1 VNFDFPKAIVIFC
14 IFFPEVMVSSPEI
27 RQGVIPVGFLKEREV
42 EPVGR
47 WFLNQWDR
55 INSNRTLSHG
65 ILSESSDSGSEE
77 EDDEALFEDD
87 LEYLRSLDPKETQEQ
102 DQYKVLGLAK
112 LRILAT
118 DDQIKRA
125 HRQKVLRHHPDKR
138 KAAGEEIKEDDDYF
152 SCITKAF
159 EILGNPVTRRAFDS
173 VDPTFDDDVPE
184 VLKKE
189 KDNFI
194 EVFGPVFEQNKRWG
208 VKTPVPLLGDM
219 DSSRE
224 DVDRFYS
231 YWYEF
236 DSWREYS
243 HLDEEDKEKAG
254 DKWERREI
262 DKINKAQR
270 KEKKAEETKRVRKL
284 VDNAYNSDPRIA
296 KFREEEKNEKLAKK
310 KAKADQ
316 AKARKDEEE
325 RVKKEQED
333 AERKEKEAKEE
344 ADKVKKAAEKK
355 EKDEL
360 KRLIKI
366 ERKRLRTFSKE
377 QNYFVNDDDEKVT
390 HLAEVEKM
398 CDIYTCEQ
406 LKDLVE
412 RLEKDKTKSR
422 EVFIREMNK
431 LNNKMEEERIEEAQ
445 MTGKT
450 STEGSSKAGSEWST
464 EELQLMIKAIKLFPA
479 GTVNRWEVCAEF
491 IAQKNNSAPRTAK
504 EVISKAKE
512 MQSGNFAM
520 SSLKEEVNK
529 MAYENLQKGQNKKVL
544 EIAAKESEA
553 SQRTETS
560 AEMMGIN
567 NSPWNP
573 DEQKLLEQALKTFP
587 ASTPERWDRISETV
601 PNRSKKDCMKR
612 YKELAELIKAKKAA
626 LAAAKKS

>member
-1 VNFDFPKAIVIFC
+1 
-14 IFFPEVMVSSPEI
+14 
-27 RQGVIPVGFLKEREV
+27 
-42 EPVGR
+42 VGR

-270 KEKKAEETKRVRKL
+270 KEKKAEETKRIRKL

>member
-1 VNFDFPKAIVIFC
+1 
-14 IFFPEVMVSSPEI
+14 MVSSPEI

>member
-1 VNFDFPKAIVIFC
+1 
-14 IFFPEVMVSSPEI
+14 MVSSPEI

-479 GTVNRWEVCAEF
+479 GTVNR
-491 IAQKNNSAPRTAK
+491 
-504 EVISKAKE
+504 
-512 MQSGNFAM
+512 
-520 SSLKEEVNK
+520 
-529 MAYENLQKGQNKKVL
+529 
-544 EIAAKESEA
+544 
-553 SQRTETS
+553 
-560 AEMMGIN
+560 
-567 NSPWNP
+567 
-573 DEQKLLEQALKTFP
+573 
-587 ASTPERWDRISETV
+587 
-601 PNRSKKDCMKR
+601 
-612 YKELAELIKAKKAA
+612 
-626 LAAAKKS
+626 